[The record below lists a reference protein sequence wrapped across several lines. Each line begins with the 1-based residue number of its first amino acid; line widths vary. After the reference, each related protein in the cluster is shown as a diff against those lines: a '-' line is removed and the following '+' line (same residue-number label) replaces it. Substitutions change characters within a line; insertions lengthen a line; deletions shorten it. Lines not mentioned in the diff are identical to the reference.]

1 MNATVLRSSL
11 QKPFAPAKDMQAR
24 HMPRI
29 QQTASGL
36 DAAKVVA
43 LVRGA

>member
-1 MNATVLRSSL
+1 LLS
-11 QKPFAPAKDMQAR
+11 PAKEMQTR
-24 HMPRI
+24 YLPQI

-36 DAAKVVA
+36 DAAKVMS